1 MRGRLFVIEGL
12 DGSGKATQ
20 TARLIETLRG
30 EGRAVTPLSFPCY
43 ESDSSALVRMY
54 LGGAFGDR
62 PDAVNAYAAS
72 AFYAVDRYASYQT
85 GWRTGYEAGEVFVA
99 DRYATS
105 NAVYQMGKLP
115 RAEWDGYLDWLA
127 EFEYERLGVPAP
139 DAVVYLDVRPET
151 GARLMRE
158 RYGGDES
165 KKDIHEKD
173 LLFQQTGREAALYC
187 AEKQGWR
194 VVRCDGRGEGL
205 RPVAEIAADIY
216 AIIKEWL

>member
-20 TARLIETLRG
+20 TAQLIEKLRAQ
-30 EGRAVTPLSFPCY
+30 GRQVTPLSFPCY

-54 LGGAFGDR
+54 LGGAFGAD
-62 PDAVNAYAAS
+62 PGAVNAYAAS
-72 AFYAVDRYASYQT
+72 AFYAVDRYASFQT
-85 GWRTGYEAGEVFVA
+85 GWRAAYERGGLFVA

-115 RAEWDGYLDWLA
+115 HRDWDGYLDWLA
-127 EFEYERLGVPAP
+127 DFEYARLGVPAP
-139 DAVVYLDVRPET
+139 DAVVYLDLPPEL
-151 GARLMRE
+151 GAQLMRQ

-165 KKDIHEKD
+165 KKDIHEKN
-173 LLFQQTGREAALYC
+173 LQFQQTGREAALYC
-187 AEKQGWR
+187 ARRQGWR
-194 VVRCDGRGEGL
+194 TVACSRQGAL
-205 RPVAEIAADIY
+205 RPVEEIADEVY